1 MSQASVKRDLLKRYR
16 QAWKNRQAMDAPPR
30 LPHEVHFLP
39 AALALQDAPVH
50 RVRELTAAKKTA
62 ENQQNSVIAQTR
74 RAMLDLQH
82 ESRLT
87 APVAGT
93 VVSISSDATEDERL
107 GLVYSARIQLKQDDI
122 QVGENRIQLSSG
134 MAIRAEVKT
143 DKRKVIDYFLSS
155 LKQYANESLDER

>member
-1 MSQASVKRDLLKRYR
+1 MNSHPVGASLL
-16 QAWKNRQAMDAPPR
+16 AIDPR

-50 RVRELTAAKKTA
+50 RVRELTAAKKAA

-87 APVAGT
+87 APVAGA
-93 VVSISSDATEDERL
+93 VVSISNDAIEDERL
-107 GLVYSARIQLKQDDI
+107 GWCTAR
-122 QVGENRIQLSSG
+122 GFN
-134 MAIRAEVKT
+134 
-143 DKRKVIDYFLSS
+143 
-155 LKQYANESLDER
+155 